1 MIFPLIVNQQSPTV
15 TFCESA
21 LFTFF
26 CLLHAIS
33 NQDWGNFVPQGNV
46 IKWNFTN
53 NWQQHKKYET
63 ESALFSFFCL
73 LQSPIKS
80 GGNFVEQGNVI
91 QWNFTNSWQQ
101 HKKHILKLKW
111 RCTLHFFFCNIQ
123 SPIKSSWGTSFH
135 REMSSNEIV
144 QYVDSRSTQN
154 YNRIDRKISQK
165 LVPFI
170 LLFLQ
175 VF

>member
-1 MIFPLIVNQQSPTV
+1 MVFFHLLKCHMLMIFPLIANQQSLTV

-26 CLLHAIS
+26 CLL
-33 NQDWGNFVPQGNV
+33 
-46 IKWNFTN
+46 
-53 NWQQHKKYET
+53 
-63 ESALFSFFCL
+63 
-73 LQSPIKS
+73 QSPIKS
-80 GGNFVEQGNVI
+80 GWNFVEQGNVI

-101 HKKHILKLKW
+101 HKKTYIKVKMKVHSSL
-111 RCTLHFFFCNIQ
+111 FFCNIQ

-135 REMSSNEIV
+135 REMSSNEIL